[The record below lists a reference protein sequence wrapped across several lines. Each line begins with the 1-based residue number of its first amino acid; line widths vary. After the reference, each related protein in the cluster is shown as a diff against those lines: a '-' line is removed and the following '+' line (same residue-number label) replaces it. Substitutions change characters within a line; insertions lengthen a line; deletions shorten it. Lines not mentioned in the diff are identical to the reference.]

1 MNKDIIYIDVED
13 DITAIIGKVKQS
25 REKIVALVPPKRVGV
40 LQSAVN
46 LRLLNRMAAQNSK
59 HLVLISNN
67 AALAALA
74 AAAKIPVAKNLQS
87 KPEVGAAPAEE
98 ADSDEDIIDGTQ
110 LPVGELARTA
120 DRGAAFSSVSPAVD
134 EAVRE
139 NAAEEAAIGKVAAA
153 RPRPVRARASGA
165 KVPNFDRFRKK
176 LVLIGAGGA
185 LLIGLLVWA
194 IVFAPRAT
202 VVIAARTTGTP
213 VNARVT
219 LDPAAATSLT
229 DGTLKSVTKQTKKDQ
244 AIEFTATG
252 KKDVGERA
260 AGTITIQNCDSNTSF
275 TIPAGTAFTDSSG
288 RQFTNGA
295 TTTVPGFSGSASV
308 CRATR
313 ANAGKA
319 TVSVTAAA
327 IGGEYNL
334 SARGY
339 TIAGVS
345 GDVYAN
351 GTDMSGGSSRTIT
364 VVSSE
369 DVQKATEQLAEQ
381 KTDDIKRDLTRQFDK
396 AFVTIDQSFKIDQAS
411 PTSAPAV
418 DQETTDGRAKLTS
431 SVTYSLSAVAK
442 SEVKQ
447 YLDDY
452 FKVQLKGKDDQRVYD
467 NGSDEAKFSNITP
480 SDNGKFA
487 VNLVTNAKLGPKIED
502 EDVKQLAAGKRYG
515 EIQSSLEA
523 IQGVQSVDVKY
534 SPFWVTA
541 APDDTKRISVEFKL
555 NDD

>member
-67 AALAALA
+67 AALTALA

-98 ADSDEDIIDGTQ
+98 TDTDEDIIDGTQ

-139 NAAEEAAIGKVAAA
+139 NAAEEAAVGAAAA
-153 RPRPVRARASGA
+153 RPRPVRPRASGA

-176 LVLIGAGGA
+176 LFLIGAGGA

-194 IVFAPRAT
+194 IMFAPRAT
-202 VVIAARTTGTP
+202 VVIAARTIGTP
-213 VNARVT
+213 VNARVA
-219 LDPAAATSLT
+219 LDPATTTSLT
-229 DGTLKSVTKQTKKDQ
+229 EGTLKSVTKQTKKDQ
-244 AIEFTATG
+244 TIEFAATG

-260 AGTITIQNCDSNTSF
+260 TGTITVQNCDSNTSF

-288 RQFTNGA
+288 HQFTNA
-295 TTTVPGFSGSASV
+295 TAATVPGFSGSASV
-308 CRATR
+308 CRSTR
-313 ANAGKA
+313 VNAGKA

-351 GTDMSGGSSRTIT
+351 GTDMSGGSSKTIT

-381 KTDDIKRDLTRQFDK
+381 KSDDVKRDLTNQFDK
-396 AFVTIDQSFKIDQAS
+396 SFITIDQSFKIDQAN

-418 DQETTDGRAKLTS
+418 DQEATDGKAKLTS

-452 FKVQLKGKDDQRVYD
+452 FKVQLKDKDDQRVYD
-467 NGSDEAKFSNITP
+467 NGSGEAKFSNITP
-480 SDNGKFA
+480 SGDGKFA
-487 VNLVTNAKLGPKIED
+487 VNLVANAKLGPKIED
-502 EDVKQLAAGKRYG
+502 EDVKKLAAGKRYG

-541 APDDTKRISVEFKL
+541 APNDIKRISVEFKL
-555 NDD
+555 NDE

>member
-46 LRLLNRMAAQNSK
+46 LRLLNRMAAQNHK
-59 HLVLISNN
+59 HLVLISSN
-67 AALAALA
+67 AALTALA

-87 KPEVGAAPAEE
+87 KPEVGAAPAEV
-98 ADSDEDIIDGTQ
+98 ADTDEDIIDGTQ
-110 LPVGELARTA
+110 LPIGELARTA

-139 NAAEEAAIGKVAAA
+139 NAAEEAAVGAVAM
-153 RPRPVRARASGA
+153 RPRPVRARTSSA

-176 LVLIGAGGA
+176 LVLISAGGA
-185 LLIGLLVWA
+185 LLVGLLVWA

-219 LDPAAATSLT
+219 LDPAATTSLSE
-229 DGTLKSVTKQTKKDQ
+229 GILKSLTKQTKKDQ
-244 AIEFTATG
+244 TIEFTATG

-260 AGTITIQNCDSNTSF
+260 TGTMTVQNCDSNTSF
-275 TIPAGTAFTDSSG
+275 TIPAGTAFTDSTG
-288 RQFTNGA
+288 HQFTNA
-295 TTTVPGFSGSASV
+295 AAATVPGFSGSASV
-308 CRATR
+308 CRSTR
-313 ANAGKA
+313 VGAGK
-319 TVSVTAAA
+319 VSFPVTAAA

-339 TIAGVS
+339 KIAGIS
-345 GDVYAN
+345 GDIYAN
-351 GTDMSGGSSRTIT
+351 GTDMAGGSSKTIT

-381 KTDDIKRDLTRQFDK
+381 KTDDIKKSLTKQFDK
-396 AFVTIDQSFKIDQAS
+396 TFIVVDQSFKIDQAN
-411 PTSAPAV
+411 PVAAPAV
-418 DQETTDGRAKLTS
+418 DQEATDGKAKLTS
-431 SVTYSLSAVAK
+431 SVTYSLSAVAR

-452 FKVQLKGKDDQRVYD
+452 FKVQLKDKDDQRVYD
-467 NGSDEAKFSNITP
+467 NGSGDAKLSNVTP
-480 SDNGKFA
+480 ADDGKFA

-502 EDVKQLAAGKRYG
+502 EEVRKLAAGKRYG
-515 EIQSSLEA
+515 DIQASLEA

-541 APDDTKRISVEFKL
+541 APNDTKRISVEFKL
-555 NDD
+555 SDD